1 MRIGE
6 VAGRSGVSKRML
18 RHYDGLGLVSPSART
33 SAGYREYSEEDFRRL
48 VKVESLRSIGMSL
61 KEIGEALEGEPSV
74 AEILSH
80 LEAEIEARLEAERA
94 LLVRVRSLMSSA
106 PDSVDSLLS
115 YLDAVRTFEQ
125 RGDNARYRAALSAP
139 TGLAL
144 VALARESDPNV
155 IGALQWSVRQDASA
169 EDVLLE
175 LLPSLSEDERV
186 RLVSLLPDIV
196 PAEMLEAEESRVA
209 VFELARRGDRGVV
222 PALLGLI
229 EQGVDDVEAAELLAG
244 LASGEDVAEI
254 GWRIASGSAPVDVKL
269 RFVQALAEIPLDEAA
284 ELLREL
290 TRSEDRQ
297 VALTAG
303 AILGRASGS

>member
-18 RHYDGLGLVSPSART
+18 RHYDGLGLVSPSERT
-33 SAGYREYSEEDFRRL
+33 SAGYREYSEADFRRL

-61 KEIGEALEGEPSV
+61 GEIREALEGEPSV
-74 AEILSH
+74 AEILAQ
-80 LEAEIEARLEAERA
+80 LEAETEARLEAERA

-106 PDSVDSLLS
+106 PDSVESLLS
-115 YLDAVRTFEQ
+115 YLDAVRTFEE
-125 RGDNARYRAALSAP
+125 RGDSARYRAALSVP

-144 VALARESDPNV
+144 VALAQESDPNV
-155 IGALQWSVRQDASA
+155 IGALQWSIRQDASA
-169 EDVLLE
+169 EAVLLE
-175 LLPSLSEDERV
+175 LLPSLSEQERG
-186 RLVSLLPDIV
+186 RLVELLPDVV
-196 PAEMLEAEESRVA
+196 PSEVLEAEGSRVA
-209 VFELARRGDRGVV
+209 VFELARRGERGVV
-222 PALLGLI
+222 GALLDLI

-244 LASGEDVAEI
+244 MASGEDVAEI
-254 GWRIASGSAPVDVKL
+254 GQRISDASSVEVKL
-269 RFVQALAEIPLDEAA
+269 RFVQALAEIPLIEAA

-297 VALTAG
+297 VALTAE